1 MYHTTVCTTL
11 TYTRKTGDSLTPG
24 MHTNMHTQCWVFFSC
39 KSKINVVFRNFVL
52 TQICVHDI
60 FDVFMCN
67 NIRLYQALPIIICT
81 SPNVTTQSRPFR
93 YKCIVMFPK
102 IWYSPCF
109 SQIRIIYWHPYI
121 PLQSLYIL
129 LTNVIYPF
137 FCQGNTEILIV
148 VHTSKYVIE
157 TLSWINGYF
166 FSAGCN
172 LCTLYNHILFKNLLK
187 SEATRII

>member
-1 MYHTTVCTTL
+1 M
-11 TYTRKTGDSLTPG
+11 
-24 MHTNMHTQCWVFFSC
+24 
-39 KSKINVVFRNFVL
+39 VFRNFVL

-81 SPNVTTQSRPFR
+81 SPNVTTQSRPFTSVP
-93 YKCIVMFPK
+93 YNMIFSMFL
-102 IWYSPCF
+102 SN
-109 SQIRIIYWHPYI
+109 QNH
-121 PLQSLYIL
+121 L
-129 LTNVIYPF
+129 LTPIYTF
-137 FCQGNTEILIV
+137 TIS
-148 VHTSKYVIE
+148 VHSFDKCDISISLPRQYRNFNCCTWYKYVIE

-172 LCTLYNHILFKNLLK
+172 PCTLYNHILFKNLLK

>member
-1 MYHTTVCTTL
+1 M
-11 TYTRKTGDSLTPG
+11 
-24 MHTNMHTQCWVFFSC
+24 
-39 KSKINVVFRNFVL
+39 VFRNFLL

-81 SPNVTTQSRPFR
+81 SPNVTTQSRPFTSVLSCSLQ
-93 YKCIVMFPK
+93 YDILHVSLKSESLIDIHIYLYNLCTFFWQM
-102 IWYSPCF
+102 WY
-109 SQIRIIYWHPYI
+109 IH
-121 PLQSLYIL
+121 
-129 LTNVIYPF
+129 F

>member
-1 MYHTTVCTTL
+1 MYNTTVCTTL
-11 TYTRKTGDSLTPG
+11 TCTWKTGDSLTPL
-24 MHTNMHTQCWVFFSC
+24 MHTNMHTQCWGFFSC

-67 NIRLYQALPIIICT
+67 NIQLYQALPIIICT
-81 SPNVTTQSRPFR
+81 SPNVTTQSRPFTS
-93 YKCIVMFPK
+93 VLFPT

-121 PLQSLYIL
+121 YTFTIS
-129 LTNVIYPF
+129 
-137 FCQGNTEILIV
+137 
-148 VHTSKYVIE
+148 VHSFDKCDISIFLPRQYRNFNCCTYKYVIE

-187 SEATRII
+187 SEATRKI